1 MWECSHSGPDIFPF
15 MTNIKDDK
23 TICQIMKDTIF
34 VCMPDY
40 TINNV
45 FSLKV
50 HKEISTALNI
60 FCGIFIFPL
69 TASIQF
75 LLPGNKILMNKIQ
88 INTSKAIRKQKKT

>member
-1 MWECSHSGPDIFPF
+1 MSNNERH
-15 MTNIKDDK
+15 NIRMHARLYHKQ
-23 TICQIMKDTIF
+23 C
-34 VCMPDY
+34 
-40 TINNV
+40 

-50 HKEISTALNI
+50 HKDISNALNI